1 MSSKSYE
8 FGPFRVDVEQ
18 STLLQDG
25 RPIPLTPKAF
35 DTLVLLVENAGRL
48 LEKEAMM
55 ERLWPG
61 TFVEEANLAN
71 NISLLRKALG
81 DSGNLIQTVPRRGY
95 RFIGEI
101 RGAGAPI
108 PPTRDRR
115 ERLSSMLVIAA
126 LLIVVSFLLLRRHRD
141 PPAFRQITFRRG
153 IHWGAR
159 FQPDGATIIYSA
171 VHEGR
176 PSELFVARADQ
187 RESRPLGIA
196 GDLLSIS
203 SHGDLAILTKS
214 SLRGFL
220 PVGTLARV
228 PITGGAP
235 RELATN
241 VQEADWS
248 PDGGALAV
256 IRWDGLAVLI
266 EYPMGHAIYRAAAP
280 VWINRVRIAP
290 DGEHVAFLLHESERF
305 DDRGRAVVVD
315 RNGKIVRSSRVFA
328 TANGLAWRGEH
339 LWISAAPDD
348 LNAALYDVD
357 RRGHDRPLVR
367 SAGRLDLFD
376 VSQSGRALVANEEFF
391 TGIVAVPPGET
402 RERDLSW
409 LDGSWIRDIS
419 LDGKTLLFDEE
430 GSGGG
435 ATAHVYIRP
444 IDGAPAVDLGEGH
457 AVALSPDGR
466 TVLARQRFTNP
477 PRLILYSTGAG
488 EPRPLLT
495 GSVEPSERAAWLP
508 DGKRIVFVGHEGA
521 RPPRTYLFAAGR
533 VSAITPEGVTGIVGT
548 PDGAAVVAR
557 PRGGAWALYPIGG
570 APRPLPFLTADDWP
584 LRFGANGLFVENG
597 SDIVR
602 VDLDGGARTI
612 VHHLGAPPPG
622 NVYATEPVV
631 SADGGAYAY
640 TYNTVSTELF
650 VVEGL
655 R

>member
-1 MSSKSYE
+1 VSSKSYE

-95 RFIGEI
+95 RFIGEL
-101 RGAGAPI
+101 RGSDAPAPQRRRWPLFVAG
-108 PPTRDRR
+108 
-115 ERLSSMLVIAA
+115 AA
-126 LLIVVSFLLLRRHRD
+126 LLALGIGLLLLDRHRD
-141 PPAFRQITFRRG
+141 PPVFRQITFRRG

-159 FQPDGATIIYSA
+159 FQADGATIIYSA

-176 PSELFVARADQ
+176 PSELFIARADQ

-214 SLRGFL
+214 SLRGFF

-248 PDGGALAV
+248 PDGSALAV
-256 IRWDGLAVLI
+256 IRWDGLAVLV
-266 EYPMGHAIYRAAAP
+266 EYPMGHVIYRATVP
-280 VWINRVRIAP
+280 VWVNRVRVAP

-357 RRGHDRPLVR
+357 RRGHDRALVR

-376 VSQSGRALVANEEFF
+376 VSPTGRALVANEDIF

-488 EPRPLLT
+488 EPRPLRT

-521 RPPRTYLFAAGR
+521 RPPRTYLLDAGR
-533 VSAITPEGVTGIVGT
+533 VTAITPEGVIGIVVT
-548 PDGAAVVAR
+548 PDGKNVLAHT
-557 PRGGAWALYPIGG
+557 RGGEWHLYPFGG
-570 APRPLPFLTADDWP
+570 IPGPALAGADEWP
-584 LRFGANGLFVENG
+584 LRFRSDGRAFFLARGR
-597 SDIVR
+597 DIVSA
-602 VDLDGGARTI
+602 DADGGNRATLYT
-612 VHHLGAPPPG
+612 LGAPPPG
-622 NVYATEPVV
+622 NIYTTDPVI
-631 SADGGAYAY
+631 SADGAAYAY

>member
-1 MSSKSYE
+1 VSSKSYE

-18 STLLQDG
+18 CTLLQDG
-25 RPIPLTPKAF
+25 RPVPLTPKAF

-48 LEKEAMM
+48 MTKEELM

-95 RFIGEI
+95 RFHG
-101 RGAGAPI
+101 GQALLPV
-108 PPTRDRR
+108 PPPKDRR
-115 ERLSSMLVIAA
+115 ERLSSILIIGA
-126 LLIVVSFLLLRRHRD
+126 LLILVGFLFLRPRHE
-141 PPAFRQITFRRG
+141 PPTFRQITFRRG

-159 FQPDGATIIYSA
+159 FQPDGATIVYGA

-176 PSELFVARADQ
+176 PAELFVARADQ

-196 GDLLSIS
+196 GDLLAIS
-203 SHGDLAILTKS
+203 SHGDLAILTHS
-214 SLRGFL
+214 SLRGFF

-235 RELATN
+235 RELAAN

-256 IRWDGLAVLI
+256 IRWDGLVAVV

-280 VWINRVRIAP
+280 AWVNHVRVAP

-315 RNGKIVRSSRVFA
+315 RGGKIVRSSRVFA
-328 TANGLAWRGEH
+328 TANGLAWRGDH

-348 LNAALYDVD
+348 LNAGLYDVD
-357 RRGHDRPLVR
+357 RRGRDRALVR

-376 VSQSGRALVANEEFF
+376 VAQSGRALVANEDVF

-402 RERDLSW
+402 RERDVSW

-435 ATAHVYIRP
+435 ATAHVYLRA
-444 IDGAPAVDLGEGH
+444 IDGAPAIDLGEGH

-466 TVLARQRFTNP
+466 TALARQRFTNP

-488 EPRPLLT
+488 EPRPLRT
-495 GSVEPSERAAWLP
+495 GNVEPSERAAFLP
-508 DGKRIVFVGHEGA
+508 DGKRIVFVGHEGN
-521 RPPRTYLFAAGR
+521 RPMRTWLFDGGR
-533 VSAITPEGVTGIVGT
+533 IAAITPEGVTGTVVT
-548 PDGAAVVAR
+548 PDGKALLAHR
-557 PRGGAWALYPIGG
+557 RGGEWAFLPIGG
-570 APRPLPFLTADDWP
+570 GAPGPAVLDADEWP
-584 LRFGANGLFVENG
+584 LRVR
-597 SDIVR
+597 SDGR
-602 VDLDGGARTI
+602 VIFAAKDRDIISVDIDGGNRAT
-612 VHHLGAPPPG
+612 VYTLGAPPPG
-622 NVYATEPVV
+622 NIYTTPPVV
-631 SADGGAYAY
+631 SANGAAYAY
-640 TYNTVSTELF
+640 TYNTISTQLF